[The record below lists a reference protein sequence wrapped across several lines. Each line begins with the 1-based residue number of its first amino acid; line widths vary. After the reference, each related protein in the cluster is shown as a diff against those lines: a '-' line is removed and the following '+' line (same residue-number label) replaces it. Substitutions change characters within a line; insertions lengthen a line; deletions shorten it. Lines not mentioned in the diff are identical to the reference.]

1 MRRPYVSMMVS
12 WIEHSVISLEAAFEG
27 HPMKL
32 SAEGVT
38 GTAEIVVSDQDG
50 VGVILR
56 IANCLMK
63 SDANNCLSLSQLQQS
78 GNVAVYLDGTSP
90 TIDLGLNGGSGLKR
104 NSAHISVTVGNGQH
118 SVPFAILA
126 ANDPRRKS
134 MAVCEIGC
142 RTIEQELREIPGI
155 EVYCGSGPLRT
166 SFIDFQTNQTIIAVG
181 GAFIAETL
189 RSTSAGVSGTA
200 EIVVQ
205 DSDGVGVIL
214 RITNCLMSPST
225 HNLLSFTQFQRCDD
239 VMVNIHGTSASIE
252 VGRRGW
258 FSRRLHS
265 TDQPSTIL
273 PMIVDHGVCKLPFM
287 TMTAN
292 DPRRKSMQI
301 HTIGV

>member
-78 GNVAVYLDGTSP
+78 GNVAVRLDGSSP
-90 TIDLGLNGGSGLKR
+90 SIDLRLNGVNGSKR
-104 NSAHISVTVGNGQH
+104 NSVHIPVTVGNGQH

-126 ANDPRRKS
+126 TDDPRRQS
-134 MAVCEIGC
+134 MAVCEMGC
-142 RTIEQELREIPGI
+142 SKIEQQLREFPGI
-155 EVYCGSGPLRT
+155 EVYCGTGPLRT
-166 SFIDFQTNQTIIAVG
+166 SFMDFQTNQTIIAVG

-189 RSTSAGVSGTA
+189 RSSSAGVSG
-200 EIVVQ
+200 
-205 DSDGVGVIL
+205 L
-214 RITNCLMSPST
+214 
-225 HNLLSFTQFQRCDD
+225 
-239 VMVNIHGTSASIE
+239 
-252 VGRRGW
+252 
-258 FSRRLHS
+258 
-265 TDQPSTIL
+265 
-273 PMIVDHGVCKLPFM
+273 
-287 TMTAN
+287 
-292 DPRRKSMQI
+292 
-301 HTIGV
+301 